1 MTQQEDLIEKFKKQY
16 ELFTNSIAS
25 SKKSFTSTQTI
36 QNVRKTLDLLQK
48 ILNTGQIDKLEF
60 YMVYN
65 TLILSKTYS
74 NLVLIPSVSP
84 KKWHL
89 LAIKES
95 LEKFRE
101 QGIFEQI
108 EQKRK

>member
-1 MTQQEDLIEKFKKQY
+1 
-16 ELFTNSIAS
+16 
-25 SKKSFTSTQTI
+25 
-36 QNVRKTLDLLQK
+36 
-48 ILNTGQIDKLEF
+48 
-60 YMVYN
+60 MVYN